1 MTPHKTECGKDALK
15 LLQTFEGVPLHTI
28 PPLKE
33 DGHPICPQ
41 DPQVES
47 WQEDLLPGM
56 TGTRSKHIL

>member
-41 DPQVES
+41 E
-47 WQEDLLPGM
+47 EDLLPGM